1 MKVTHWKALCTAVL
15 ALALVPPSA
24 GAAGGHQLLG
34 AITGERIGLFEQIKG
49 ACGVAVDADENVY
62 VADYYQNRVVIF
74 NDEWEFLTKIT
85 GINPLDAGGV
95 APIDGPC
102 DLAVDSSG
110 RLYVNNYHREVVR
123 YTPAQYPPQEGT
135 TYGSRTVIDSNHS
148 TGVAVDPA
156 TDRVYVDDRTYVA
169 VYEPSGEPVEE
180 SGNPLRIGE
189 GSLGD
194 GYGVAISGFEGNAQ
208 YAATKGDVYVGDAAT
223 ETVKVYDPALD
234 PDNPQSEIRGDG
246 TEEGR
251 FYLTDTDLAVDPV
264 DGHLYVSNNLE
275 PHFEEK
281 PEAVVDEFSP
291 LGNYRGSV
299 PDSFTNGFPSFLQA
313 GEPTGLAITEGGL
326 LYVTSGNYEN
336 AAVFAFGPPAA
347 AETRILTVAKGGA
360 GSGTVTS
367 IPSAIAC
374 GPVCEGEFDFEST
387 IVLKATAAP
396 GSQFA
401 GWGPGDCDDEPS
413 PGRCSVE
420 MDADHAVTAEFE
432 PVAEGA
438 GLGSLSGQASAAE
451 ASPSHAP
458 PPPTIAAKRKRAQRH
473 YLESV
478 QKGNLR
484 VSMSGRISPTA
495 LPRTGAAPVS
505 VFVGGQISTTN
516 GAELPQLKG
525 LRIEFNRGG
534 RLEDRGLP
542 VCPLQQIKIASS
554 ARALSAC
561 RSALVGSGSFEAN
574 IVLRGQE
581 PYPTTGR
588 LLVFNGRKGGKE
600 VLFGHIYSSEPFA
613 TSFVITFKIAHR
625 AKGTFGTVFTA
636 SLPEALGD
644 WGYVTA
650 IEMKLSRR
658 YSAGGER
665 RSFLSAGCPAPK
677 GFPGAVFTLARTSF
691 SFAGGKTLSSG
702 LTRDCKVRR

>member
-1 MKVTHWKALCTAVL
+1 VKSTYWKALCAAVL
-15 ALALVPPSA
+15 ALALVPPGA
-24 GAAGGHQLLG
+24 GAAAGHQLVG
-34 AITGERIGLFEQIKG
+34 TITGERIGKFEQIKG
-49 ACGVAVDADENVY
+49 ACGVAVDSDKNVY
-62 VADYYQNRVVIF
+62 VADYYQNRVVVF
-74 NDEWEFLTKIT
+74 NEEWKLLTKIT
-85 GINPLDAGGV
+85 GINPFDADGV

-102 DLAVDSSG
+102 DLAVDSAG
-110 RLYVNNYHREVVR
+110 NLYVNNYHREVVR
-123 YTPAQYPPQEGT
+123 YTPAQFPPQEGT
-135 TYGSRTVIDSNHS
+135 AYGSRTVIDSNHS

-169 VYEPSGEPVEE
+169 VYEPSGAPVEE
-180 SGNPLRIGE
+180 AGNPLRIGE
-189 GSLGD
+189 GSLLD
-194 GYGVAISGFEGNAQ
+194 GYGVAVSGFEGDAQ
-208 YAATKGDVYVGDAAT
+208 YPTSKGDVYVGDAAT

-234 PDNPQSEIRGDG
+234 LDQPQLEIRGEG

-251 FYLTDTDLAVDPV
+251 FYLTDTDLAVDPE

-275 PHFEEK
+275 PHFEER
-281 PEAVVDEFSP
+281 PEAVVDELSP
-291 LGNYRGSV
+291 AGYYRGSV

-313 GEPTGLAITEGGL
+313 GEPTGLAVAANGV

-336 AAVFAFGPPAA
+336 AAVFAFGPPEPF
-347 AETRILTVAKGGA
+347 ETRLLSVAKMGA
-360 GSGTVTS
+360 GTGTVTS
-367 IPSAIAC
+367 IPAAISC
-374 GPVCEGEFDFEST
+374 GPVCAGEFDFEST
-387 IVLKATAAP
+387 VVLKATPAP

-401 GWGPGDCDDEPS
+401 GWAPGGCDSEPS
-413 PGRCSVE
+413 PGRCAVE
-420 MDADHAVTAEFE
+420 MSADRAVTAEFA
-432 PVAEGA
+432 PAPEGA
-438 GLGSLSGQASAAE
+438 ALGPPVGQSSAGQASATQ
-451 ASPSHAP
+451 AP
-458 PPPTIAAKRKRAQRH
+458 PPPSATVKRKLAQRH

-484 VSMSGRISPTA
+484 VSLSGRISPNA
-495 LPRTGAAPVS
+495 LPRSGAAPVS
-505 VFVGGQISTTN
+505 VFVGGRISTTD
-516 GAELPQLKG
+516 GSELPQLKG

-542 VCPLQQIKIASS
+542 VCPLQQINIASS

-561 RSALVGSGSFEAN
+561 RSALVGTGSFEAN
-574 IVLRGQE
+574 IVLRGQD

-625 AKGTFGTVFTA
+625 AKGTFGTVLTA
-636 SLPEALGD
+636 SLPEALGN

-702 LTRDCKVRR
+702 LTRDCKVR

>member
-1 MKVTHWKALCTAVL
+1 MKATHWKALCAAVL
-15 ALALVPPSA
+15 TLALVPGSA

-62 VADYYQNRVVIF
+62 VADYYQNRVVVF
-74 NDEWEFLTKIT
+74 DKEWEYLTRINA
-85 GINPLDAGGV
+85 INPLDAGGV

-102 DLAVDSSG
+102 DLAVDSAG

-135 TYGSRTVIDSNHS
+135 TYGSRTVIDSNHP

-156 TDRVYVDDRTYVA
+156 TDRVYVDDRTHVA
-169 VYEPSGEPVEE
+169 VYDPSGAPVEE
-180 SGNPLRIGE
+180 AGEPLRIGE

-194 GYGVAISGFEGNAQ
+194 GYGVAISSFEGDAQ
-208 YAATKGDVYVGDAAT
+208 YPATKGDVYVADAAT

-234 PDNPQSEIRGDG
+234 PDNPQMEIRGEG
-246 TEEGR
+246 TEQGR
-251 FYLTDTDLAVDPV
+251 FYLTDTDLAVDPA
-264 DGHLYVSNNLE
+264 DGHLYVSDNLE

-291 LGNYRGSV
+291 AGYYRGSV
-299 PDSFTNGFPSFLQA
+299 PDSFTNGAPSFLQA
-313 GEPTGLAITEGGL
+313 GEPTGLAISDDSE

-336 AAVFAFGPPAA
+336 AAVFAFGPPEPF
-347 AETRILTVAKGGA
+347 ETQILTVAKAGA

-367 IPSAIAC
+367 IPAAIAC

-387 IVLKATAAP
+387 VVLRATPAP
-396 GSQFA
+396 GSAFA
-401 GWGPGDCDDEPS
+401 GWAPGGCDSEPS
-413 PGRCSVE
+413 PGRCAVE
-420 MDADHAVTAEFE
+420 MGADRAVTAEFE
-432 PVAEGA
+432 PVAEA
-438 GLGSLSGQASAAE
+438 ALGPLSGHAAAVQASAAP
-451 ASPSHAP
+451 AAPLPSA
-458 PPPTIAAKRKRAQRH
+458 TVKRKLAQRH

-484 VSMSGRISPTA
+484 VSLSGRIAPTA
-495 LPRTGAAPVS
+495 LPRSGVAPVAI
-505 VFVGGQISTTN
+505 FVGGRISTTD

-542 VCPLQQIKIASS
+542 ACPLQQINIASS

-561 RSALVGSGSFEAN
+561 RSALVGTGSFEAN
-574 IVLRGQE
+574 IVLRGQD

-600 VLFGHIYSSEPFA
+600 VLFGHIYASKPFA

-625 AKGTFGTVFTA
+625 AKGAFGTVLTA

-658 YSAGGER
+658 YRAGGER

-677 GFPGAVFTLARTSF
+677 GFPGAIFTLARTSF

-702 LTRDCKVRR
+702 MTRDCRVRR